1 MICCYDLGIL
11 TWSLDVNCF
20 CLVCCQ
26 IVNSSAFAIM
36 GCLQHSRPIWIVY
49 DYVITP
55 FPDNPYFMNALVL
68 VILSVMDKAVL

>member
-1 MICCYDLGIL
+1 
-11 TWSLDVNCF
+11 
-20 CLVCCQ
+20 
-26 IVNSSAFAIM
+26 VNSSAFAIM